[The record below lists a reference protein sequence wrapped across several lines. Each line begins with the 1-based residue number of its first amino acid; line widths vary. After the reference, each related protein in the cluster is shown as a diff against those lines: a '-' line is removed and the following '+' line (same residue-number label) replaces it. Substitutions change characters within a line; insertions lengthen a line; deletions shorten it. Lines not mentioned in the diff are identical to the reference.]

1 MNKKKKVTKYT
12 ASSFLILLCYTATGL
27 DCWGLPMMH
36 CFFFAFFVFST
47 LHLIMT
53 YYQSLALFHSVVLSL
68 PLPLTPKRA

>member
-1 MNKKKKVTKYT
+1 MNKKKVTKYT

-36 CFFFAFFVFST
+36 CFFFAF
-47 LHLIMT
+47 LIMT

-68 PLPLTPKRA
+68 PLPLTPKQV